1 MQPLGML
8 LSMLSVKF
16 STDDVL
22 VEFYADLVGEIG
34 VLMLIECVVFS
45 FSMKHVPGFIEHA
58 EELKSKGVSD
68 LLLISGMVFNSSVF
82 YL

>member
-1 MQPLGML
+1 
-8 LSMLSVKF
+8 
-16 STDDVL
+16 
-22 VEFYADLVGEIG
+22 
-34 VLMLIECVVFS
+34 MLIECVVFS

-68 LLLISGMVFNSSVF
+68 LLLISGMVFNSFVF